1 MSAAA
6 PRPLFIA
13 ATRQHVGKT
22 TVSLAVL
29 SGLRKRFGDRVGFVK
44 PVGQQHVPVGDK
56 GVRVDKDVQVMKE
69 YFGLEHLRY
78 EDMSPVLVPRDYTK
92 RFIDGEVSST
102 EQMDKI
108 QAAVRNVQKT
118 SDVLIFE
125 GTGHVGVG
133 AIIDASNADI
143 AKRLDADVVLVA
155 NGGIGSA
162 FDELEMNRAM
172 LKDRGVRL
180 RGVVLNKVVP
190 EKVEQVRDYVGRA
203 IQQRWG
209 VPLLGV
215 VPDLPFLGKATLGDL
230 ERLLDGE
237 LISGKA
243 YRDLHFGT
251 EDINCVTTGVR
262 RFLRKTHFRQSER
275 RERRPLFVTHCTR
288 DDVLLAFLA
297 YYKSKTVPLPDW
309 TMDRDAWLGAMVLCK
324 GECDMDP
331 ARSKED
337 NTHLPYLVDIARAY
351 DAPVMLTDK
360 GTVEA
365 TNVMANFTA
374 KMHVGDKSR
383 IAAAI
388 DHYEPH
394 IDFDKLLE
402 G

>member
-44 PVGQQHVPVGDK
+44 PVGQQHVPVGAK
-56 GVRVDKDVQVMKE
+56 GIRVDKDVQLMKE
-69 YFGLEHLRY
+69 YFGLNHLRY

-92 RFIDGEVSST
+92 RFIDGEVSSDDQT
-102 EQMDKI
+102 LRI
-108 QAAVRNVQKT
+108 QAAVQRVQET
-118 SDVLIFE
+118 SDVLIYE

-133 AIIDASNADI
+133 AIIDASNADV
-143 AKRLDADVVLVA
+143 ARRLDADVVLVA

-162 FDELEMNRAM
+162 FDELEVNRAV
-172 LKDRGVRL
+172 LKDKGVRL

-190 EKVEQVRDYVGRA
+190 DKVEQVRDYVGRA
-203 IQQRWG
+203 IQERWG

-237 LISGKA
+237 LISGRR

-251 EDINCVTTGVR
+251 QDLACVTTAVR
-262 RFLRKTHFRQSER
+262 RFLRKTHFRQSEKN
-275 RERRPLFVTHCTR
+275 ETRPLFVTHCTR

-297 YYKSKTVPLPDW
+297 YYKRSTVPLPDGV
-309 TMDRDAWLGAMVLCK
+309 MDRDGWLGAMVLCK

-331 ARSKED
+331 KQSVED

-351 DAPVMLTDK
+351 DAPVMLTK
-360 GTVEA
+360 LGTVEA

-374 KMHVGDKSR
+374 KMHVGDRSR
-383 IAAAI
+383 IQAAI

-394 IDFDKLLE
+394 IDFEKLL